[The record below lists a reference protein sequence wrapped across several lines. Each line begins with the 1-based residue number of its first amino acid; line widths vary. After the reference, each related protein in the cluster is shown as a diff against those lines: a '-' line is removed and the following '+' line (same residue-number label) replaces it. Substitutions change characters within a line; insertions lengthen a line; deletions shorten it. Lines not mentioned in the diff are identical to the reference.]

1 MGNGASSDVR
11 EIHIEQSVLKDMDFD
26 NNNRKSGSLPSR
38 LVARLGSAGQAR
50 LRHLEDD
57 LATERETLAM
67 MEARALEAEERV
79 KTLQIQMAE
88 VEGANLELLDKV
100 VSLEQQVEMT
110 AAEQDSKPEQDFS
123 KTLRAKDLYIQKL
136 EKETSAVTQE
146 ISKMREKYKKK
157 MKSVMTQLAEAKQE
171 SALTVYSLKDEV
183 TKLGDEN
190 SKLIAQLDKCN
201 FLKDYNSPDTPTEGS
216 TSEYDGGRT
225 NLILELSAQVSAQAD
240 KISELEA
247 KLAEKDRVIRELQKL
262 NSSKGRVQ
270 SAEASK
276 RLLKPSPRDD
286 GKLDVQKEIESNWRT
301 SFSRVETQ
309 TFEEDEN
316 YEELQ
321 KIMREMKA
329 INRKDK
335 RKDKSGKEGSVTIS
349 VEADK
354 AEKSTRKHEKAAS
367 SNNKTFNLPKEHSFD
382 SLVEDSSETATHV
395 PSARFSS
402 ATSRDSGIADFH
414 RGPSIEEE
422 EKDRRPK
429 KGSHQSTHRK
439 KSHSR
444 SNSQAS
450 LRESDKESSIN
461 STQQKVSSARRKHR
475 SRKEMLSTK
484 ELCVS
489 PVVPDPSL
497 GPVAV
502 SQAH

>member
-26 NNNRKSGSLPSR
+26 NNNRKGSLPSR
-38 LVARLGSAGQAR
+38 LVARLGSAGQTR

-67 MEARALEAEERV
+67 MEARALEAEEKV
-79 KTLQIQMAE
+79 KTLQTQMAE

-100 VSLEQQVEMT
+100 ASLEQQVEMT
-110 AAEQDSKPEQDFS
+110 EEEQNSKPEQDFS

-136 EKETSAVTQE
+136 EKETGAVTKE

-183 TKLGDEN
+183 TKLGEEN

-270 SAEASK
+270 SAEATK
-276 RLLKPSPRDD
+276 RLLKPSPMDD

-309 TFEEDEN
+309 TFEEDKN

-329 INRKDK
+329 MNKKDK
-335 RKDKSGKEGSVTIS
+335 RKDKSGKEGAATAS
-349 VEADK
+349 VESDK
-354 AEKSTRKHEKAAS
+354 VVKSSKKHDRTPS
-367 SNNKTFNLPKEHSFD
+367 STKVTVDFHREHSFD
-382 SLVEDSSETATHV
+382 SLVEDSSEAATHV
-395 PSARFSS
+395 PSGRFSS

-414 RGPSIEEE
+414 RGASIEEE
-422 EKDRRPK
+422 DKRLK
-429 KGSHQSTHRK
+429 KGSSHQPTHRK

-461 STQQKVSSARRKHR
+461 SSQQKVSSARRKHR
-475 SRKEMLSTK
+475 SRKEMLNTK
-484 ELCVS
+484 ELCLG
-489 PVVPDPSL
+489 PMLPDPSL
-497 GPVAV
+497 GPITV

>member
-26 NNNRKSGSLPSR
+26 NNNRKGGSLPSR

-50 LRHLEDD
+50 LCHLEDD

-67 MEARALEAEERV
+67 MEARALEAEEKV
-79 KTLQIQMAE
+79 KTLQTQMAE
-88 VEGANLELLDKV
+88 VESTNLELLDKV
-100 VSLEQQVEMT
+100 ASLEQQVEMT
-110 AAEQDSKPEQDFS
+110 EAEQSSKPEQDFS
-123 KTLRAKDLYIQKL
+123 KTLRAKDL
-136 EKETSAVTQE
+136 
-146 ISKMREKYKKK
+146 REKYKKK

-183 TKLGDEN
+183 TKLGEEN

-225 NLILELSAQVSAQAD
+225 NLILELSAQVSSQAE

-270 SAEASK
+270 SAETSK

-321 KIMREMKA
+321 KIMQEMKA
-329 INRKDK
+329 MNRKDK
-335 RKDKSGKEGSVTIS
+335 RKDKNEKEATVTTS
-349 VEADK
+349 ESSDK
-354 AEKSTRKHEKAAS
+354 AVKSTRKHDRTPS
-367 SNNKTFNLPKEHSFD
+367 TNKTFHLQKERSFD
-382 SLVEDSSETATHV
+382 SLAEDSSEATTHV
-395 PSARFSS
+395 PGARFSS

-414 RGPSIEEE
+414 RGPSIEKEDG
-422 EKDRRPK
+422 DRRLK
-429 KGSHQSTHRK
+429 KGSQSTPRK
-439 KSHSR
+439 KHHSR

-450 LRESDKESSIN
+450 LRESDKESSI
-461 STQQKVSSARRKHR
+461 SPSQQKVSSARRKHR

-489 PVVPDPSL
+489 PMLPDTSL
-497 GPVAV
+497 APVIV

>member
-1 MGNGASSDVR
+1 MPSFSC
-11 EIHIEQSVLKDMDFD
+11 
-26 NNNRKSGSLPSR
+26 LPSR

-79 KTLQIQMAE
+79 KTLQTQMAE
-88 VEGANLELLDKV
+88 VEGANMELLDKV
-100 VSLEQQVEMT
+100 ASLEQQVEMT

-262 NSSKGRVQ
+262 NSSKGRVH

-286 GKLDVQKEIESNWRT
+286 GKLDVQKEIE
-301 SFSRVETQ
+301 
-309 TFEEDEN
+309 
-316 YEELQ
+316 
-321 KIMREMKA
+321 K
-329 INRKDK
+329 
-335 RKDKSGKEGSVTIS
+335 
-349 VEADK
+349 
-354 AEKSTRKHEKAAS
+354 
-367 SNNKTFNLPKEHSFD
+367 HSFD
-382 SLVEDSSETATHV
+382 SLVEDSSETATHA

-475 SRKEMLSTK
+475 SRKEILSTK
-484 ELCVS
+484 ELCVT

>member
-26 NNNRKSGSLPSR
+26 NNNRKGGSLPSR

-50 LRHLEDD
+50 LCHLEDD

-67 MEARALEAEERV
+67 MEARALEAEEKV
-79 KTLQIQMAE
+79 KTLQTQMAE
-88 VEGANLELLDKV
+88 VESTNLELLDKV
-100 VSLEQQVEMT
+100 ASLEQQVEMT
-110 AAEQDSKPEQDFS
+110 EAEQSSKPEQDFS

-183 TKLGDEN
+183 TKLGEEN

-225 NLILELSAQVSAQAD
+225 NLILELSAQVSSQAE

-270 SAEASK
+270 SAETSK

-321 KIMREMKA
+321 KIMQEMKA
-329 INRKDK
+329 MNRKDK
-335 RKDKSGKEGSVTIS
+335 RKDKNEKEATVTTS
-349 VEADK
+349 ESSDK
-354 AEKSTRKHEKAAS
+354 AVKSTRKHDRTPS
-367 SNNKTFNLPKEHSFD
+367 TNKTFHLQKERSFD
-382 SLVEDSSETATHV
+382 SLAEDSSEATTHV
-395 PSARFSS
+395 PGARFSS

-414 RGPSIEEE
+414 RGPSIEKEDG
-422 EKDRRPK
+422 DRRLK
-429 KGSHQSTHRK
+429 KGSQSTPRK
-439 KSHSR
+439 KHHSR

-450 LRESDKESSIN
+450 LRESDKESSI
-461 STQQKVSSARRKHR
+461 SPSQQKVSSARRKHR

-489 PVVPDPSL
+489 PMLPDTSL
-497 GPVAV
+497 APVIV

>member
-1 MGNGASSDVR
+1 MGNGASSNVR

-26 NNNRKSGSLPSR
+26 NNNRKGSLPSR

-79 KTLQIQMAE
+79 KTLQTQMAE

-100 VSLEQQVEMT
+100 ASLEQQVEMT
-110 AAEQDSKPEQDFS
+110 EEEQNSKPEQDFS

-136 EKETSAVTQE
+136 EKETGAVTKE

-183 TKLGDEN
+183 TKLGEEN

-270 SAEASK
+270 SAEATK

-329 INRKDK
+329 MNKKDK
-335 RKDKSGKEGSVTIS
+335 RKDKNGKEGAATAS
-349 VEADK
+349 VESDK
-354 AEKSTRKHEKAAS
+354 VVKSSKKHDRTPS
-367 SNNKTFNLPKEHSFD
+367 STKITVDIHREHSFD
-382 SLVEDSSETATHV
+382 SLVEDSSEAATHV

-414 RGPSIEEE
+414 RGASIEEE
-422 EKDRRPK
+422 DKRLK
-429 KGSHQSTHRK
+429 KGSSHQPTHRK

-461 STQQKVSSARRKHR
+461 SSQQKVSSARRKHR

-484 ELCVS
+484 ELCVG
-489 PVVPDPSL
+489 PMLPDPSL
-497 GPVAV
+497 GPITVT
-502 SQAH
+502 QAH

>member
-26 NNNRKSGSLPSR
+26 NNNRKGGSLPSR

-67 MEARALEAEERV
+67 MEARALEAEEKV
-79 KTLQIQMAE
+79 KTLQTQMAE
-88 VEGANLELLDKV
+88 VESTNLELLDKV
-100 VSLEQQVEMT
+100 ASLEQQVEMT
-110 AAEQDSKPEQDFS
+110 EAEQSSKPEQDFS

-183 TKLGDEN
+183 TKLGEEN

-216 TSEYDGGRT
+216 TSEYDSGRT
-225 NLILELSAQVSAQAD
+225 NLILELSAQVSSQAE

-270 SAEASK
+270 SAETSK

-301 SFSRVETQ
+301 SFS
-309 TFEEDEN
+309 
-316 YEELQ
+316 
-321 KIMREMKA
+321 
-329 INRKDK
+329 
-335 RKDKSGKEGSVTIS
+335 
-349 VEADK
+349 
-354 AEKSTRKHEKAAS
+354 
-367 SNNKTFNLPKEHSFD
+367 P
-382 SLVEDSSETATHV
+382 EDSSEATTHV

-414 RGPSIEEE
+414 RGPSIEKEDG
-422 EKDRRPK
+422 DRRLK
-429 KGSHQSTHRK
+429 KGSQSTPRK
-439 KSHSR
+439 KHHSR

-450 LRESDKESSIN
+450 LRESDKESSI
-461 STQQKVSSARRKHR
+461 SPSQQKVSSARRKHR

-489 PVVPDPSL
+489 PMLPDTSL
-497 GPVAV
+497 APVIV

>member
-26 NNNRKSGSLPSR
+26 NNNRKGGSLPSR
-38 LVARLGSAGQAR
+38 LVARLGSAGHAR

-67 MEARALEAEERV
+67 MEARALEAEEKV
-79 KTLQIQMAE
+79 KTLQTQMAE
-88 VEGANLELLDKV
+88 VESTNLELLDKV
-100 VSLEQQVEMT
+100 ASLEQQVEMT
-110 AAEQDSKPEQDFS
+110 EAEQSSKPEQDFS

-146 ISKMREKYKKK
+146 ITKM
-157 MKSVMTQLAEAKQE
+157 LAEAKQE

-183 TKLGDEN
+183 TKLGEEN

-225 NLILELSAQVSAQAD
+225 NLILELSAQVSSQAD

-270 SAEASK
+270 SAETSK

-301 SFSRVETQ
+301 SFS
-309 TFEEDEN
+309 
-316 YEELQ
+316 
-321 KIMREMKA
+321 
-329 INRKDK
+329 
-335 RKDKSGKEGSVTIS
+335 
-349 VEADK
+349 
-354 AEKSTRKHEKAAS
+354 
-367 SNNKTFNLPKEHSFD
+367 P
-382 SLVEDSSETATHV
+382 EDSSEATTHV

-414 RGPSIEEE
+414 RGPNIEKEDR
-422 EKDRRPK
+422 DRRLK
-429 KGSHQSTHRK
+429 KGSQSTPCK
-439 KSHSR
+439 KHHSR

-450 LRESDKESSIN
+450 LRESDKESSI
-461 STQQKVSSARRKHR
+461 SPSQQKVSSARRKHR

-489 PVVPDPSL
+489 PMLPDTSL
-497 GPVAV
+497 APVIV